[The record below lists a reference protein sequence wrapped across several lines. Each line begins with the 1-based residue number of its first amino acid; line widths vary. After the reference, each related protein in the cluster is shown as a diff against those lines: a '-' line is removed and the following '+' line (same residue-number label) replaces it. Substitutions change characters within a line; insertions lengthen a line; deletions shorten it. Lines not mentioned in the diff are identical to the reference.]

1 MNTGNVN
8 LININVSDDK
18 CSNVVCPKDN
28 LAVNESMTCNCSTTL
43 TQCGNVTNTADVTA
57 IDGQGNTVT
66 AYDSA
71 TVEVI
76 CNASI
81 NLNKTANSSQ
91 INAAKV

>member
-1 MNTGNVN
+1 
-8 LININVSDDK
+8 
-18 CSNVVCPKDN
+18 
-28 LAVNESMTCNCSTTL
+28 
-43 TQCGNVTNTADVTA
+43 
-57 IDGQGNTVT
+57 NTVT

-91 INAAKV
+91 INTGENVTYYYNVTNNGNVSLANISVSDDKCEVVNCQKDNLNVNESMTCNCSTTLTQC